1 LPREVRTIRSTQ
13 QPPRRGVD
21 RFMKLGDH
29 HSPRPPPAAF
39 ANIIAI
45 AMQHTKQVDEQVI
58 EKARRVVA
66 VKRRF
71 RWFLLLYATL
81 FLGMCGYFTVAGIR
95 KIESLD
101 ELSLGFAYGV
111 AMAVVWMSF
120 GVMGGLCLGKF
131 LIGLQSEYRL
141 QELLISYHDRLRDL
155 GQLQEEKIGEPSDP
169 GNWRQP
175 FASATNRASGAAGSR
190 RRPSRS
196 VTTPQS

>member
-1 LPREVRTIRSTQ
+1 
-13 QPPRRGVD
+13 
-21 RFMKLGDH
+21 
-29 HSPRPPPAAF
+29 
-39 ANIIAI
+39 
-45 AMQHTKQVDEQVI
+45 MQHTKQADEQII
-58 EKARRVVA
+58 EKARHVVA

-111 AMAVVWMSF
+111 AMAVLWMSF

-131 LIGLQSEYRL
+131 LTGLQSDYRL

-155 GQLQEEKIGEPSDP
+155 GQLPDGTTNTQGGANGSQPVSGE
-169 GNWRQP
+169 
-175 FASATNRASGAAGSR
+175 TNRTSAAAASR
-190 RRPSRS
+190 RSP
-196 VTTPQS
+196 